1 MMSKGSIGNFLA
13 DEQPLQL
20 GQEIIRIGTM
30 FPLHFTNLIFK
41 LGSLSI
47 ICALLCFNAIWIYLG
62 AWLFWLT
69 LWFSG
74 RTRHLTKSAAGH
86 VIGLPNT
93 TTPDFNFA
101 ACRQNLF
108 YQSDQK
114 PEKIQLQAEKAE
126 RRGIKIEPDVLE
138 CRLAPDQRGLSDSTL
153 ILNFMLIL
161 QLMLQLMLIFMLML
175 ILNLLSHQ
183 VILICCTVTANLRPK
198 SAIPTFFPL
207 DDNRLGDI
215 FPSQVSRS
223 MI

>member
-1 MMSKGSIGNFLA
+1 MSKGSIGNFLA

-101 ACRQNLF
+101 ACRQKHFTKVIKSLKKYNSRQRRLKEEESKSNLMF
-108 YQSDQK
+108 WNVAW
-114 PEKIQLQAEKAE
+114 L
-126 RRGIKIEPDVLE
+126 
-138 CRLAPDQRGLSDSTL
+138 L
-153 ILNFMLIL
+153 INGVC
-161 QLMLQLMLIFMLML
+161 Q
-175 ILNLLSHQ
+175 
-183 VILICCTVTANLRPK
+183 
-198 SAIPTFFPL
+198 IP
-207 DDNRLGDI
+207 
-215 FPSQVSRS
+215 PSFSIS
-223 MI
+223 CSFSSSCFS